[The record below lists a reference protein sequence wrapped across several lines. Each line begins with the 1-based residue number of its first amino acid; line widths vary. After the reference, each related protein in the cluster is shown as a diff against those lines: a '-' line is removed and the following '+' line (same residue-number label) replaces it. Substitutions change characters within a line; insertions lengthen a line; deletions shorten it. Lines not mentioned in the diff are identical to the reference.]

1 MSEREQL
8 FDQWAKDYDRSVQ
21 ETDGFPFA
29 GYEEILNSIVRESAV
44 RAGDRILDL
53 GVGTGALAGRFVEL
67 GCEVWGLDFSER
79 MLERARARF
88 PGARFLKADLLDAW
102 PGELPDR
109 FAAVVSGY
117 VLHEFGTPDKLKVV
131 KHALE
136 RLSPGAQLVVGD
148 IAFRTRALHDAAQAQ
163 WANAWDAE
171 EAYWVWEEL
180 EPQLREVATRRQ
192 FSAYSFCGGVM
203 TFLRQEAE

>member
-8 FDQWAKDYDRSVQ
+8 FDHWAKDYDRSVQ

-29 GYEEILNSIVRESAV
+29 GYEDVLNAVVHESAV

-53 GVGTGALAGRFVEL
+53 GVGTGALAGRFAAL
-67 GCEVWGLDFSER
+67 GCEVWGLDFSEC
-79 MLERARARF
+79 MLERARAQF
-88 PGARFLKADLLDAW
+88 PEARFLKADLLDAW
-102 PGELPDR
+102 PGELPDC
-109 FAAVVSGY
+109 FDAVVSGY

-131 KHALE
+131 THALK
-136 RLSPGAQLVVGD
+136 RLSSGASLVIGD
-148 IAFRTRALHDAAQAQ
+148 IAFKTRALHDAAHAQ
-163 WANAWDAE
+163 WANAWDTE

-180 EPQLREVATRRQ
+180 EPQLREVTTRRQ

-203 TFLRQEAE
+203 TLRCQESE